1 MGTRESEGSAYSR
14 QGVQTSLTAKKANR
28 ASSAN
33 QYSNQQQLGQTPT
46 TAASKNARTR
56 SSVKKKGGIPQNER
70 IVASKLQK
78 CLSRWFS
85 CAT

>member
-1 MGTRESEGSAYSR
+1 MGTKDSDGSAYSR
-14 QGVQTSLTAKKANR
+14 QGVQTSLTAKKGNR

-33 QYSNQQQLGQTPT
+33 QYSNQQHLGQTPT

-56 SSVKKKGGIPQNER
+56 SSAKKKGGIPPNER

-78 CLSRWFS
+78 CLPR
-85 CAT
+85 